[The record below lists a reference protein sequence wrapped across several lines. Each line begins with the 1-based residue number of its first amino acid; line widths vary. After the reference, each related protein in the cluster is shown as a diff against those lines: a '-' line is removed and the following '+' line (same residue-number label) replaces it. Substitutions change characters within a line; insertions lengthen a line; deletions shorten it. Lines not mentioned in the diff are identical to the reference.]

1 MKSDNSSAFTYQFSL
16 ITYSGES
23 FRAAQMNK
31 GKICISICA
40 TTAAELFEKIARA
53 EPLADVIEVRFD
65 CLRPSEIDAVF
76 DNLPQISSKYLCTY
90 RPSEQ
95 GGKRVLPLGE
105 RIKFWSRCT
114 IKLGAYDYLADHE
127 TDIDFPLSFSND
139 RAIISSHYF
148 SGLPQDFVLSYEAM
162 VSLSGKIA
170 KVAATCDK
178 ITDAISLWEL
188 LRHAKADGSEVIP
201 IAMGEAGKWTRIL
214 GLAHG
219 AFMTYASLDADGA
232 TAPGQITAED
242 MIDVFR
248 VKELDQQ
255 TEVFGIIAGDTTY
268 SMSPYIHNPA
278 FKKAGMNRV
287 FVPLQ
292 VADLGEFM
300 RRMVNAE
307 TREVEL
313 NFHGFS
319 VTNPHKQAIIPFLD
333 ELDETARAI
342 GAVNTVKIADGKL
355 YGYNTDAPGFIRPL
369 IDAYGDIT
377 DARVAVF
384 GAGGAARACIYALK
398 QAGAD
403 VTVFARNEQT
413 GKHLAEEFDIKFKK
427 LEAVNSRL
435 EADALINATPLG
447 TVGVTENDTI
457 ATAEQLTDVKLVYD
471 LIYNP
476 EETRLIR
483 EAKAAGCKTLG
494 GLEMLIGQAVR
505 QFEIW
510 TGQTPLR
517 EAMEAAAR
525 KRLSR

>member
-1 MKSDNSSAFTYQFSL
+1 
-16 ITYSGES
+16 
-23 FRAAQMNK
+23 MNK
-31 GKICISICA
+31 RKICISICA
-40 TTAAELFEKIARA
+40 TTADELFEKIARA
-53 EPLADVIEVRFD
+53 EPLADVIELRFD
-65 CLRPSEIDAVF
+65 CLSPAEIDGSF
-76 DNLPQISSKYLCTY
+76 DNLPQISGKYLITY

-105 RIKFWSRCT
+105 RIKFWSRVT
-114 IKLGAYDYLADHE
+114 IKMEGRDYFADHE
-127 TDIDFPLSFSND
+127 RDIDFPLNFSNE
-139 RAIISSHYF
+139 RAIISEHYF
-148 SGLPQDFVLSYEAM
+148 SGLPYDFAISYEAM
-162 VSLSGKIA
+162 ASLSGKTA
-170 KVAATCDK
+170 KIAATCSEV
-178 ITDAISLWEL
+178 TDAIPLWEL
-188 LRHAKADGSEVIP
+188 LRHAQADGNDIIP

-232 TAPGQITAED
+232 TAPGQIAAED

-248 VKELDQQ
+248 VKELDQN

-278 FKKAGMNRV
+278 FKEAGMNRV

-292 VADLGEFM
+292 VADLGQFI
-300 RRMVNAE
+300 RRMVKAE
-307 TREVEL
+307 TREVDL

-342 GAVNTVKIADGKL
+342 GAVNTVKIDGGKL

-369 IDAYGDIT
+369 LDAYGDIT
-377 DARVAVF
+377 DARAAVF

-398 QAGAD
+398 QASAN
-403 VTVFARNEQT
+403 VTIFARNEQI
-413 GKHLAEEFDIKFKK
+413 GNQLAEEFDVRYKK
-427 LEAVNSRL
+427 LETQDSLPETDV
-435 EADALINATPLG
+435 LINATPLG
-447 TVGVTENDTI
+447 TVGATENDTI
-457 ATAEQLTDVKLVYD
+457 TAAEQLADLKLVYD

-483 EAKAAGCKTLG
+483 EAKTAGCKTLG
-494 GLEMLIGQAVR
+494 GLDMLIGQAIR

-510 TGQTPLR
+510 TGETPSR
-517 EAMEAAAR
+517 ETMEAAAR

>member
-1 MKSDNSSAFTYQFSL
+1 
-16 ITYSGES
+16 
-23 FRAAQMNK
+23 MNK

-40 TTAAELFEKIARA
+40 NTADALFEKIARA
-53 EPLADVIEVRFD
+53 EPIADVIELRFD
-65 CLRPSEIDAVF
+65 CLKPTEVEVVF
-76 DNLPQISSKYLCTY
+76 ERLPKISGKYLITY

-105 RIKFWSRCT
+105 RIKFWSRAA
-114 IKLGAYDYLADHE
+114 IKLDAHDYFADHE
-127 TDIDFPLSFSND
+127 TDIGFPSDFPNE
-139 RAIISSHYF
+139 RAIVSEHYF
-148 SGLPQDFVLSYEAM
+148 SGLPRDFVISYDAM
-162 VSLSGKIA
+162 LSLSGKIA
-170 KVAATCDK
+170 KIAATCND
-178 ITDAISLWEL
+178 ITDALPLWEL
-188 LRHAKADGSEVIP
+188 LRQAKVDNSEIIP

-214 GLAHG
+214 GLSHG

-242 MIDVFR
+242 MINVFR
-248 VKELDQQ
+248 VKELDQE
-255 TEVFGIIAGDTTY
+255 TEVFGIVAGDTTY

-278 FKKAGMNRV
+278 FKEAGMNRV

-292 VADLGEFM
+292 IADLGEFM
-300 RRMVNAE
+300 RRMVTSE
-307 TREVEL
+307 SREVDL

-342 GAVNTVKIADGKL
+342 GAVNTVKIEDGKL
-355 YGYNTDAPGFIRPL
+355 FGYNTDAPGFIRPL
-369 IDAYGDIT
+369 LDLYGEIA

-398 QAGAD
+398 QAGAN
-403 VTVFARNEQT
+403 VTIYARNEQI
-413 GKHLAEEFDIKFKK
+413 GEDLADEFGVKNERLTAD
-427 LEAVNSRL
+427 ESRL
-435 EADALINATPLG
+435 KADILINATPIG
-447 TVGVTENDTI
+447 TKGATENHTI
-457 ATAEQLTDVKLVYD
+457 AIAEQLTEVKLVYD

-483 EAKAAGCKTLG
+483 EAKTAGCKTLG
-494 GLEMLIGQAVR
+494 GLDMLIGQAVR

-510 TGQTPLR
+510 TGETPSR
-517 EAMEAAAR
+517 EIMETAAR

>member
-1 MKSDNSSAFTYQFSL
+1 
-16 ITYSGES
+16 
-23 FRAAQMNK
+23 MNK

-40 TTAAELFEKIARA
+40 TTADELFEKIARA

-65 CLRPSEIDAVF
+65 CLKPTELEVVF
-76 DNLPQISSKYLCTY
+76 DRLPQIAKKYLITY

-95 GGKRVLPLGE
+95 GGKRVLPLSE
-105 RIKFWSRCT
+105 RIKFWSRAA
-114 IKLGAYDYLADHE
+114 KQLESHDYFADHE
-127 TDIDFPLSFSND
+127 TDIDFPFGFSNE
-139 RAIISSHYF
+139 RAIVSEHYF
-148 SGLPQDFVLSYEAM
+148 SGLPQHFVISHKAM
-162 VSLSGKIA
+162 VNLSGKIA
-170 KVAATCDK
+170 KIAATCDK
-178 ITDAISLWEL
+178 ITDAIPLWEL
-188 LRHAKADGSEVIP
+188 LRHAKADGSEIIP

-232 TAPGQITAED
+232 TAPGQITAKD

-248 VKELDQQ
+248 VKELDRV

-278 FKKAGMNRV
+278 FKASRMNRV

-307 TREVEL
+307 THEVEL

-319 VTNPHKQAIIPFLD
+319 VTNPHKQSIIPFLD
-333 ELDETARAI
+333 ELDETAATI
-342 GAVNTVKIADGKL
+342 GAVNTVNIEDGKL

-369 IDAYGDIT
+369 LDTYGDIT

-403 VTVFARNEQT
+403 VTVFARNDQA
-413 GKHLAEEFDIKFKK
+413 AENLVDEFEIKFEK
-427 LEAVNSRL
+427 LTADGSRL
-435 EADALINATPLG
+435 KAELLINATPIG
-447 TVGVTENDTI
+447 TKGATENDTI
-457 ATAEQLTDVKLVYD
+457 ATAEQLADTKLVYD

-483 EAKAAGCKTLG
+483 EAKTAGCKTLG
-494 GLEMLIGQAVR
+494 GLDMLIGQAKL

-510 TGQTPLR
+510 TGESAPNDVM
-517 EAMEAAAR
+517 AEAAK
-525 KRLSR
+525 KRLR